1 MKSERARR
9 DKSIGKE
16 EKTNLSHPR
25 TAAPDGSE
33 EQTVYIV
40 LPALDEE
47 ARIGTLLD
55 RIEEVMSGTSLDYR
69 IILVDDGSTDR
80 TATIADERSSRIPV
94 SVIRHPVNLGLGAAI
109 RDGIFEAISH
119 GREQDV
125 IVTMDA
131 DDTQPP
137 DLIPGMLEMIRNRH
151 DVVIASRYRPG
162 SRTVGV
168 PPGRQVLSYFASLL
182 FRIFFPTTGV
192 RDYTC
197 GFRAYRAEALR
208 SAIANYGEGFL
219 NQDGFQC
226 MVDILLKLRKM
237 NFVFGE
243 VPFILRYDLKEG
255 GTKMNIA
262 KTVRK
267 TLLLMLRARLSR

>member
-1 MKSERARR
+1 MPQ
-9 DKSIGKE
+9 
-16 EKTNLSHPR
+16 PR
-25 TAAPDGSE
+25 TVAPNGSE

-55 RIEEVMSGTSLDYR
+55 RIEEVMSGASLVYR
-69 IILVDDGSTDR
+69 IILVDDGSADA

-94 SVIRHPVNLGLGAAI
+94 SVIRHPANLGLGAAI
-109 RDGIFEAISH
+109 RDGLFEAISH
-119 GREQDV
+119 AREQDV

-137 DLIPGMLEMIRNRH
+137 DRIPGMLEMIHNGH

-168 PPGRQVLSYFASLL
+168 PPGRRVLSYIASLL
-182 FRIFFPTTGV
+182 FRIFFPTAGV

-197 GFRAYRAEALR
+197 GFRAYRPEALR

-226 MVDILLKLRKM
+226 MVDTLLKLRRM
-237 NFVFGE
+237 NVVFGE

-255 GTKMNIA
+255 GTKMNVV

-267 TLLLMLRARLSR
+267 TLLLMLRAGLSR